1 MRVDSGLGV
10 RREDDAPVVLTIGN
24 FDGVHLGHAT
34 LLSRVQTEA
43 ARRGAQSALLTFDPH
58 PRCVL
63 DPAHCPQSLTTVA
76 EKTDVL
82 AEDGLDRLVV
92 LPFNREVSTWGAE
105 QFCDMLGDAFD
116 LRALV
121 VGHDFALGHKRQG
134 DIAFLRAYG
143 ERRGFPVE
151 IVEPVRVGEGVVS
164 SSRIRDLLGD
174 GDVRAASAL
183 LGRPY
188 FMDAVVEH
196 GEEVGRHLGFPTA
209 NLSIAGGKCLPA
221 PGVYAMWVSVDGA
234 WHTAATNVGYRPT
247 FGGDRLTVEA
257 FLLDFSGDLYG
268 REVRAVFIERL
279 REERTYGSVDELV
292 VQIGRDVDQVRTLLA
307 GEQPP
312 SDVTQVAGA

>member
-1 MRVDSGLGV
+1 MRVDSGLGS
-10 RREDDAPVVLTIGN
+10 RGEHDAPVVLTIGN
-24 FDGVHLGHAT
+24 FDGVHLGHAA
-34 LLSRVQTEA
+34 LLSRVQSEA
-43 ARRGAQSALLTFDPH
+43 AQRGAQSALLTFDPH

-82 AEDGLDRLVV
+82 AEHGLDRLVV

-105 QFCDMLGDAFD
+105 QFCDMLGEAFD

-143 ERRGFPVE
+143 ERHGFSVE
-151 IVEPVRVGEGVVS
+151 VVEPVLVGEEVVS
-164 SSRIRDLLGD
+164 SSRIRAMLAE
-174 GDVRAASAL
+174 GDVRSAAAL
-183 LGRPY
+183 LGRQH

-221 PGVYAMWVSVDGA
+221 PGVYAMWVRVDGA
-234 WHTAATNVGYRPT
+234 WQAAATNVGYRPT

-268 REVRAVFIERL
+268 REVRAAFVERL
-279 REERTYGSVDELV
+279 REERAYATAGELV
-292 VQIGRDVDQVRTLLA
+292 VQIDKDVEQVGALLRRVGPPA
-307 GEQPP
+307 G
-312 SDVTQVAGA
+312 